1 MRKFFYR
8 EWWAYVLDDSRADKD
23 YGPFDEWMWRDNP
36 FTGEASRNWLAH
48 FGNYLARCWCR
59 MRGHPVGVWFYNVG
73 GLEPDM
79 HCKGC
84 GEDLG

>member
-23 YGPFDEWMWRDNP
+23 YGPFNEWEWRDDP
-36 FTGEASRNWLAH
+36 FLGEVRRFPLAGL
-48 FGNYLARCWCR
+48 GNYLARCWCR
-59 MRGHPVGVWFYNVG
+59 AKGHPCGVVWNSS

-79 HCKGC
+79 ACKDC